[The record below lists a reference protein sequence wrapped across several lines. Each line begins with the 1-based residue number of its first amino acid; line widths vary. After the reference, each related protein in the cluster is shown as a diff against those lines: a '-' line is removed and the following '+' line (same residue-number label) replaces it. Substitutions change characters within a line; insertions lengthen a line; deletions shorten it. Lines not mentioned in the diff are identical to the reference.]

1 MHPKKQKEV
10 ILPVIAYG
18 HPILRKVCTDM
29 DLQQPERI
37 NTLIEDMW
45 ETMYNANGVGLA
57 APQVGHAKRLF
68 VVDTLQLFESM
79 DEQDQKDLAGQQG
92 IKEVFINA
100 QINYTDGEPYE
111 YNEGCLSIPGVREDV
126 MRDEIVEIEYY
137 DGNYEKQVREYSG
150 VTARVI
156 LHEYDHI
163 DGRLFVDYI
172 KPLKKKLLQKRLKNI
187 SKGNIDVPYKMKY
200 S

>member
-1 MHPKKQKEV
+1 M

-18 HPILRKVCTDM
+18 NPVLRKVCKDW
-29 DLQQPERI
+29 DLENKEKI
-37 NTLIEDMW
+37 NTLIANMW

-57 APQVGHAKRLF
+57 APQVNHARRLF
-68 VVDTLQLFESM
+68 VVDTLQLFENM
-79 DEQDQKDLAGQQG
+79 DEEDKKELAGQQG

-100 QINYTDGEPYE
+100 EVTFTDGEPYS

-126 MRDEIVEIEYY
+126 MRDEVVEIEYL
-137 DGNYEKQVREYSG
+137 DGNFEKQVREFDG

-163 DGRLFVDYI
+163 EGKLFVDYV
-172 KPLKKKLLQKRLKNI
+172 KPLKKKLLQKKLKNI
-187 SKGNIDVPYKMKY
+187 SKGNIEVPYKMQFL
-200 S
+200 